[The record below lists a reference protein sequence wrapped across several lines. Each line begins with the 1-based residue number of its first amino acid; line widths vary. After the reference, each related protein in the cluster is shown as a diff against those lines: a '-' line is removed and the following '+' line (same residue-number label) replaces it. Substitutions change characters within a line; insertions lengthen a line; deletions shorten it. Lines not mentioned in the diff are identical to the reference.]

1 MTIDGHHVA
10 YADLRV
16 SRPASRVAATPNRR
30 KVALIVETSLAPG
43 REILRGIASYLRE
56 QGPWSIAHEPRTLEQ
71 SVPRWLGRWRGDGII
86 ARVQNQRV
94 ADAIIRVGVP
104 AIDVLGVVEGLP
116 FPLVHV
122 DDEAIGRMGA
132 EHLMDQG
139 YRRFAF
145 LGIRGEN
152 WSERRATSFGERVH
166 SAGFTCVT
174 HYVSRQT
181 ARQESWEDS
190 GPELASWLVSLPKP
204 AGLMIASDQLG
215 PHTLEA
221 CRSNQL
227 VVPDEIGV
235 VGVDNDEPLCE
246 VSDPPLSSV
255 WPNHRQV
262 GYEAARL
269 LDVLMRGGAG
279 PHAPILL
286 PPRGV
291 HARASTNSLAVDDRN
306 VAHSLRFIREHACE
320 PIDVVD
326 VVKTVPISR
335 SVLQRLFRDLLG
347 RSIHD
352 EIIRV
357 RLSRARELLQ
367 ETDLPLI
374 EIAERAGFRHQEY
387 MGAVFRQRLGITPGA
402 LRIHKRRR
410 GRTA

>member
-1 MTIDGHHVA
+1 MISEGPQVA
-10 YADLRV
+10 YAVANVR
-16 SRPASRVAATPNRR
+16 RQPSRVVPTPGRK

-56 QGPWSIAHEPRTLEQ
+56 EGPWSIAHEPRTLEQ
-71 SVPRWLGRWRGDGII
+71 SVPRWLRGWRGDGII

-94 ADAIIRVGVP
+94 ARAIAAVGVP
-104 AIDVLGVVEGLP
+104 TIDVLGVVTGLP
-116 FPLVHV
+116 FPIVHV
-122 DDEAIGRMGA
+122 DDEAIGRVGA
-132 EHLMDQG
+132 EHLLDQG

-145 LGIRGEN
+145 LGIRDEN
-152 WSERRATSFGERVH
+152 WSNRRALSFARRVGD
-166 SAGFTCVT
+166 AGFPCVT
-174 HYVSRQT
+174 HFVSRQT

-190 GPELASWLVSLPKP
+190 GPELAAWLIGLSKP
-204 AGLMIASDQLG
+204 TGLMIASDQLG

-221 CRSNQL
+221 CRSNGI
-227 VVPDEIGV
+227 VVPDELGV

-269 LDVLMRGGAG
+269 LDALMRDGAT
-279 PHAPILL
+279 PEAPTLL
-286 PPRGV
+286 PPKGV
-291 HARASTNSLAVDDRN
+291 HARVSTDSLAVDDRN
-306 VAHSLRFIREHACE
+306 VAQSLRFIREHACE
-320 PIDVVD
+320 PIDVDD
-326 VVKTVPISR
+326 VVRAVPISR

-347 RSIHD
+347 RSMHD
-352 EIIRV
+352 EIIRA

-387 MGAVFRQRLGITPGA
+387 MGAVFRQRLGITPGT
-402 LRIHKRRR
+402 LRRRRKRR